1 MHNYK
6 KYTINKN
13 EELLTALR
21 NLNSLTH
28 KVLIVVNEN
37 DVLCGTISDGDLRRW
52 FIKSSKEGVTCMD
65 IMNPNCIHAKKGN
78 LNEIV
83 KQAHMKGVSLIPIVN
98 DSNKVIDAHEVPI
111 KLKEKKLNTVVIMA
125 GGKGTRLLPITQNI
139 PKPMIKVGGKPILAR
154 IIEKLIQEGFEN
166 IIISLGYLSEVI
178 EDFINKN
185 NYQANINF
193 VYEDKPLGTA
203 GALSSIDKKNTN
215 FPILVTNGDIL
226 CEIDYQK
233 LFDRAEKECYEGIM
247 LSKNEEIFIPFGVIN
262 EKEGKW
268 LGLEEKPSYSYLVN
282 AGIYLVSESMIK
294 LIKKNEYLDMPQLF
308 ERASKKNIPIG
319 VEITNDFWIDIGRHE
334 TLKLADKYF
343 NNYRF

>member
-6 KYTINKN
+6 KYTINKD
-13 EELLTALR
+13 EELLTALI

-28 KVLIVVNEN
+28 KILFVIDEN
-37 DVLCGTISDGDLRRW
+37 NKLCGTISDGDLRRW
-52 FIKSSKEGVTCMD
+52 FIKSSKEGITCKD
-65 IMNPNCIHAKKGN
+65 IMNPNCMHAKKNN

-83 KQAHMKGVSLIPIVN
+83 KQAHIKGLSLIPILN

-111 KLKEKKLNTVVIMA
+111 KRQEKKLNTVVIMA

-178 EDFINKN
+178 ENFINKN
-185 NYQANINF
+185 DYQANINF
-193 VYEDKPLGTA
+193 LYEDKPLGTA
-203 GALSSIDKKNTN
+203 GSLASIDKKNIN

-233 LFDRAEKECYEGIM
+233 LIDRAEKEGYEGIM

-262 EKEGKW
+262 QKGGCW

-282 AGIYLVSESMIK
+282 AGIYLISENMIK
-294 LIKKNEYLDMPQLF
+294 LVNKDEYLDMPELF
-308 ERASKKNIPIG
+308 ERSSKNNIPLG

-334 TLKLADKYF
+334 TLKVADKYF
-343 NNYRF
+343 NNYQI

>member
-13 EELLTALR
+13 EELITALR

-28 KVLIVVNEN
+28 KILIVIDEN
-37 DVLCGTISDGDLRRW
+37 NKLCGTISDGDLRRW
-52 FIKSSKEGVTCMD
+52 FIKSSKEGFTCKD
-65 IMNPNCIHAKKGN
+65 IMNPNCIYAKKDN

-83 KQAHMKGVSLIPIVN
+83 KQAHIKKLSLIPIVN
-98 DSNKVIDAHEVPI
+98 ESCKVIDAHEVPI
-111 KLKEKKLNTVVIMA
+111 ELKEKKLNTVVIMA

-178 EDFINKN
+178 ENFINKN
-185 NYQANINF
+185 NYQANIIF

-203 GALSSIDKKNTN
+203 GALASIDRKNTN

-226 CEIDYQK
+226 CEINYQK
-233 LFDRAEKECYEGIM
+233 LIDRAEKEGYEGIM

-262 EKEGKW
+262 QKKGRW
-268 LGLEEKPSYSYLVN
+268 LGLEEKPSFSYLVN
-282 AGIYLVSESMIK
+282 AGIYLISENMIK
-294 LIKKNEYLDMPQLF
+294 LINKNEYLDMPQLF
-308 ERASKKNIPIG
+308 ERSSKNNIPLG

-334 TLKLADKYF
+334 TLKVADKYF
-343 NNYRF
+343 NNYHI